1 VEDAGGDVVPGCSQE
16 GERQPALELSPPRR
30 RGPRAVAPV
39 ARALDPRLRGDDE
52 PWLRREPLH
61 HEAGLSSSHTDAPPL
76 SRSVAP
82 AQAGPQW
89 CAPRLPIRSAIALLL
104 VLLLAACAADEP
116 PALRTLEHEAYVWQR
131 QWTPAVGA
139 AVREHS
145 ADFRGLRVLVL
156 QQIGDQ
162 RIEVRPDLDAL
173 RDRRLPLRL
182 VLRIEGSRPR
192 ANAEALARALGEI
205 AQPWRAQGLQVEGVE
220 VDHDCAAAALADY
233 ADWLRRFR
241 AAAPS
246 DLALSITALPS
257 WLEAPDGLRA
267 LREVADETVLQVHAV
282 EAWRSALIDVESSL
296 RWARAWQA
304 HASRSFHVA
313 LPAYSL
319 RVQLGRDGTPAAVDA
334 EGVLDRSG
342 QGAQER
348 RADPAEVARL
358 VRGLEAERLP
368 QLQGLLWFRLPVAG
382 DRRSWAPSTLT
393 AVLRGALPP
402 AAIELHAI
410 ERGPG
415 LQDLLLRNAGEI
427 DAAAPARIALPAHCT
442 LVEGVGPYAAE
453 PGHTALQAESP
464 PWLAPG
470 AALALGFARCEPALP
485 TRQHL
490 PVDAGDDGVR
500 SP

>member
-1 VEDAGGDVVPGCSQE
+1 
-16 GERQPALELSPPRR
+16 
-30 RGPRAVAPV
+30 
-39 ARALDPRLRGDDE
+39 
-52 PWLRREPLH
+52 
-61 HEAGLSSSHTDAPPL
+61 
-76 SRSVAP
+76 
-82 AQAGPQW
+82 
-89 CAPRLPIRSAIALLL
+89 LPIRSAIAFLL
-104 VLLLAACAADEP
+104 VLLLAACAADDP
-116 PALRTLEHEAYVWQR
+116 PAPRTLTHEAYVWQR

-145 ADFRGLRVLVL
+145 ADFRGLRVLAL
-156 QQIGDQ
+156 QQIGDE
-162 RIEVRPDLDAL
+162 RLEVRPDLDAL
-173 RDRRLPLRL
+173 RYRGLPLRL

-192 ANAEALARALGEI
+192 ADADTLAGALGDI
-205 AQPWRAQGLQVEGVE
+205 AQQWRAHGLRVEGVE
-220 VDHDCAAAALADY
+220 VDHDCASAALADY

-282 EAWRSALIDVESSL
+282 EAWRSALVDVESSL

-304 HASRSFHVA
+304 HASRPFRVA
-313 LPAYSL
+313 LPAYRL
-319 RVQLGRDGTPAAVDA
+319 RVQLGRDGKPAAVDA
-334 EGVLDRSG
+334 EGALDRSG

-358 VRGLEAERLP
+358 VRALGAEPLP

-382 DRRSWAPSTLT
+382 DRRSWAPATLA

-402 AAIELHAI
+402 AAIELQAI

-415 LQDLLLRNAGEI
+415 LQDLLLRNAGAI

-442 LVEGVGPYAAE
+442 LVEGVGAYAAQ
-453 PGHTALQAESP
+453 PGDTALRAALP

-470 AALALGFARCEPALP
+470 AALALGFARCEPGLP
-485 TRQHL
+485 TLQRL
-490 PVDAGDDGVR
+490 PVDVEEESAR